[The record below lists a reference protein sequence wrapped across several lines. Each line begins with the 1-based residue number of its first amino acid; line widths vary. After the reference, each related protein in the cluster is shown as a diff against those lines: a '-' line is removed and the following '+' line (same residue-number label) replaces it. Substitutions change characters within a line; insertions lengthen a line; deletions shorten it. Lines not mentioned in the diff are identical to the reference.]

1 MTLRRSAALAAVLA
15 TAGAAGT
22 GAAGC
27 GRGGT
32 GEAASATTAARTTTV
47 ERTTRVE
54 VVKQL
59 AGEGAKAGAFDP
71 SGIYS
76 RESPGVVTVIST
88 GLQGGPAGGSES
100 GLGSGFVISGDGEIA
115 TNAHVVTS
123 GEGSAIRQASS
134 VYVRFPDGNQVSAQI
149 RGFDPFA
156 DVALLKVDPKGL
168 SLRPLPLGSTKGV
181 EVGAPVAAIGSPF
194 GEEQSLSVG
203 VVSATGRSIQSL
215 TGFSTAGAIQTDAA
229 INHGNSGGPLLDA
242 GGNVLGI
249 NSQIRTESGDG
260 SGVGFAVPVDVV
272 RRSLAQL
279 RNGGKVHY
287 AYLGVSSRALY
298 PQVAAR
304 FGLPVAKGV
313 WLQDVTAGGPA
324 ARAGLRA
331 GSDTQRFQEERWT
344 TGGDI
349 VVALNGHR
357 VSKDDDLS
365 ELLLPHRPGDTI
377 TLEIY
382 RGSQRRQVRVKL
394 GERPLNVPR
403 QG

>member
-1 MTLRRSAALAAVLA
+1 
-15 TAGAAGT
+15 
-22 GAAGC
+22 
-27 GRGGT
+27 
-32 GEAASATTAARTTTV
+32 
-47 ERTTRVE
+47 
-54 VVKQL
+54 
-59 AGEGAKAGAFDP
+59 
-71 SGIYS
+71 
-76 RESPGVVTVIST
+76 
-88 GLQGGPAGGSES
+88 
-100 GLGSGFVISGDGEIA
+100 
-115 TNAHVVTS
+115 
-123 GEGSAIRQASS
+123 
-134 VYVRFPDGNQVSAQI
+134 
-149 RGFDPFA
+149 
-156 DVALLKVDPKGL
+156 
-168 SLRPLPLGSTKGV
+168 
-181 EVGAPVAAIGSPF
+181 
-194 GEEQSLSVG
+194 
-203 VVSATGRSIQSL
+203 
-215 TGFSTAGAIQTDAA
+215 
-229 INHGNSGGPLLDA
+229 
-242 GGNVLGI
+242 
-249 NSQIRTESGDG
+249 
-260 SGVGFAVPVDVV
+260 
-272 RRSLAQL
+272 
-279 RNGGKVHY
+279 VHY